1 MLVGVSEVRVV
12 VGGRGRWLVR
22 SRAAGS
28 ALGAGLPGLVLG
40 GTLFVA
46 LTAFLHALGVPR
58 GDHGKL
64 GRMEI
69 REQVSLS
76 ELTTLRVGGPARTLI
91 RAQTVEEVVEVVSG
105 ADAAGEPLLIVAGGS
120 NLLIGDQGFDG
131 TVLHIAVGGV
141 AIGDTGDE
149 ARVVA
154 GAGEPWDGIVAAC
167 VADGLAGVEC
177 LSGIPGSTGAT
188 PIQNVGAYGQDVA
201 ETIAAVSA
209 YDRHTRTMVELEP
222 QQCGFG
228 YRSSAFKGADRYVV
242 LRVSFALER
251 SPLARPIRYA
261 ELARTLAV
269 EPGDRPPLRDTRD
282 AVLELRRGKGMVI
295 DPGDPD
301 SVSAGSFF
309 LNPILSGEAFASLQ
323 RRATER
329 LGEETKVPVW
339 PDANGS
345 VKTSAAWLI
354 ERAGFHRG
362 YGNGRAGISSKHTL
376 AIVNRGGASSAEL
389 VGLAREMRDGVQAAF
404 GVSLHP
410 EPTLVGV
417 EL

>member
-1 MLVGVSEVRVV
+1 MQV
-12 VGGRGRWLVR
+12 
-22 SRAAGS
+22 
-28 ALGAGLPGLVLG
+28 
-40 GTLFVA
+40 
-46 LTAFLHALGVPR
+46 
-58 GDHGKL
+58 
-64 GRMEI
+64 
-69 REQVSLS
+69 REQVPLS
-76 ELTTLRVGGPARTLI
+76 ELTTLRVGGPARRLVT
-91 RAQTVEEVVEVVSG
+91 ATTVEEVIDVVGG
-105 ADAAGEPLLIVAGGS
+105 ADAAGEPLLIIAGGS

-131 TVLHIAVGGV
+131 TVLHVAVGGV
-141 AIGDTGDE
+141 AIGNTGNSV
-149 ARVVA
+149 RVIA
-154 GAGEPWDGIVAAC
+154 GAGEPWDGVVAAC

-188 PIQNVGAYGQDVA
+188 PIQNVGAYGQDVS

-209 YDRHTRTMVELEP
+209 YDRRAGTIVELEP
-222 QQCGFG
+222 RQCGFG
-228 YRSSAFKGADRYVV
+228 YRSSAFKGSDRYLV

-251 SPLARPIRYA
+251 SPLARGIRYA
-261 ELARTLAV
+261 ELARALGVA
-269 EPGDRPPLRDTRD
+269 PGERPPLHDTRE

-295 DPGDPD
+295 DPSDPD

-309 LNPILSGEAFASLQ
+309 LNPLLSGEAFVSLE
-323 RRATER
+323 RRAADR
-329 LGEETKVPVW
+329 LGEGTQVPVW
-339 PDANGS
+339 PDADGC

-362 YGNGRAGISSKHTL
+362 YGNGRAGISTKHTL

-389 VGLAREMRDGVQAAF
+389 VGLAREMRDGVRAAF